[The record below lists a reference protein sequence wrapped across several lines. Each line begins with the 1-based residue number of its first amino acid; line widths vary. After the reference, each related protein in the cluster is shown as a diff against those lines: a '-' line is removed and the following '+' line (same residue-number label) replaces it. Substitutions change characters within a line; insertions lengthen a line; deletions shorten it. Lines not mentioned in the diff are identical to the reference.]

1 MDTKQKLEQA
11 LREAMRSGDQM
22 AKNVIRLVLT
32 NLKLIE
38 VDHGKQDES
47 GVIALIQKEI
57 KMRQEAIREAE
68 KGERTDVIADNQT
81 EIKYLKTFLPE
92 QMSEEAVREIVQEV
106 VAQVGATNMKDMGA
120 VMKGVSER
128 VQGKAPNRL
137 ISQIARELLS

>member
-11 LREAMRSGDQM
+11 LRDAMRSGDQT

-57 KMRQEAIREAE
+57 KMRQEAIQEAE
-68 KGERTDVIADNQT
+68 KGERTDVITDNQT
-81 EIKYLKTFLPE
+81 EIKYLETFLPE
-92 QMSEEAVREIVQEV
+92 QLSEEAVREVVQEV
-106 VAQVGATNMKDMGA
+106 IAQVGATNMKDMGA
-120 VMKGVSER
+120 VMTGVSER